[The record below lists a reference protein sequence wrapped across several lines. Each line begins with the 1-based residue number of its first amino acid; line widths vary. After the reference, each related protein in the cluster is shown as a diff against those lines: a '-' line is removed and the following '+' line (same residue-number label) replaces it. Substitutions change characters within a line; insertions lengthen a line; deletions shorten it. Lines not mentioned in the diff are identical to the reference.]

1 MINDI
6 NTPKKGIFITESVLP
21 KNINRDDILK
31 KYTYYL
37 GLINS
42 ENSELII
49 IDPYI
54 FPESGNYNNE
64 YISLLK
70 DILHNA
76 KAKHYIIITKSIS
89 TDNVYKNSIVT
100 EFNNIEIYQT
110 DLFHDRIWISN
121 RNKGF
126 FVGTSLNGIGRKVTL
141 IDSIASND
149 VKGIV
154 NIILESNLFT

>member
-6 NTPKKGIFITESVLP
+6 NTPKKGILITEAVLP
-21 KNINRDDILK
+21 ENMNRDDILNI
-31 KYTYYL
+31 YTYYL
-37 GLINS
+37 RVINS

-54 FPESGNYNNE
+54 FSEGGNYNSE

-89 TDNVYKNSIVT
+89 TDNVYKNSIET

-110 DLFHDRIWISN
+110 NLFHDRMWISN

-126 FVGTSLNGIGRKVTL
+126 SVGTSLNGIGKKVAL
-141 IDSIASND
+141 INSMDSND
-149 VKGIV
+149 VKDII
-154 NIILESNLFT
+154 NIILEANLFT

>member
-1 MINDI
+1 M
-6 NTPKKGIFITESVLP
+6 
-21 KNINRDDILK
+21 
-31 KYTYYL
+31 
-37 GLINS
+37 
-42 ENSELII
+42 
-49 IDPYI
+49 
-54 FPESGNYNNE
+54 
-64 YISLLK
+64 K

-154 NIILESNLFT
+154 DIILEANLFT